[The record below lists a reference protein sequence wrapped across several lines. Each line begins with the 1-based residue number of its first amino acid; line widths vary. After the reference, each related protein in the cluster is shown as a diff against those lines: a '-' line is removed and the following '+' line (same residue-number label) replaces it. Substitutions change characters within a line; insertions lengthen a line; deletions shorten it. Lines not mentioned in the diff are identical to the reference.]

1 MAVMK
6 VIKREEAGTRSARRL
21 RKKGLI
27 PGVIYGHGEAT
38 ESITLQEHEVELA
51 ILHGERLLE
60 IDCEGKKQNVLIKD
74 LQYDTFGQQ
83 VLHVDL
89 ARVHLDERVEVT
101 VQIVLRGTPVGVTEE
116 SGMLQQTAAQ
126 VRIECTVQAI
136 PEEIV
141 VMVTELKVGDALT
154 GADLPLPDG
163 AKLLDDPASPVAAV
177 RLVAEEEAEAP
188 EQGPAAAE
196 PEVVGEE
203 KPEEPRGESPGKG

>member
-6 VIKREEAGTRSARRL
+6 VSKREEAGTRSARRL

-116 SGMLQQTAAQ
+116 DGMLQQTAAQ

-154 GADLPLPDG
+154 RADLPLPDG
-163 AKLLDDPASPVAAV
+163 AKLLDGPASPVASV
-177 RLVAEEEAEAP
+177 RLVAEKEAEAP
-188 EQGPAAAE
+188 EEEAAAAE

-203 KPEEPRGESPGKG
+203 KPEEPQGESPGEG